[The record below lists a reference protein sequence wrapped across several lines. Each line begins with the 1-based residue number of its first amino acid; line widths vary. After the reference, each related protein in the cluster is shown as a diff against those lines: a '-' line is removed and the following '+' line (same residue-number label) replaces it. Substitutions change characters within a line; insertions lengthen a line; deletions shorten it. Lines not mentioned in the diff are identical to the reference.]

1 MYLVLAQLHAPPR
14 SVMPPG
20 AAGLFRCCARPADG
34 LEHLTLRPDGA
45 SGPAVGL
52 FLTAS
57 GLALAELA
65 ALAVC
70 RRALATHP
78 ELAPFTVLSCG
89 AALVPAYYDGLLAGA
104 GGGRIVPRQNPSN
117 RSPFHP
123 F

>member
-1 MYLVLAQLHAPPR
+1 MPPR
-14 SVMPPG
+14 AVE
-20 AAGLFRCCARPADG
+20 LFHCCARTADG
-34 LEHLTLRPDGA
+34 LEHVTVHPGGA
-45 SGPAVGL
+45 PGPHPGSAADPEAATGPAIGL
-52 FLTAS
+52 FMTAS

-89 AALVPAYYDGLLAGA
+89 AALVPAYFDGLLAEA
-104 GGGRIVPRQNPSN
+104 GGGLIVPRQNPSN

>member
-1 MYLVLAQLHAPPR
+1 MPPR
-14 SVMPPG
+14 TVE
-20 AAGLFRCCARPADG
+20 LFHCCARTDDG
-34 LEHLTLRPDGA
+34 LEHVTVHPDGA
-45 SGPAVGL
+45 PGPYPNSAADTEAATGPAVGL

-57 GLALAELA
+57 GLALAELT

-89 AALVPAYYDGLLAGA
+89 AALVPAYFDGLLAEA
-104 GGGRIVPRQNPSN
+104 DGGLNVPRQIPSK